1 MNWLKVHHGMPS
13 DPLWAV
19 IAKRASVPRHAVV
32 AVWCALL
39 DHASQNNPRGSLV
52 GLDAEMIGV
61 SLDLETQQVEAVVT
75 ALTERGKI
83 VSNSVANWVKRQTGT
98 STERVKRFRERN
110 STDGNANETQN
121 ETPAPLR
128 NGDETIEKRREEQI
142 REDSLAATVVA
153 PASQPAKQDFGD
165 PELLAIP
172 KTLKRK
178 SRLEGEF
185 LIEEDGERYRYA
197 KQLGMTDADLD
208 IECDKFENHH
218 RAKGSL
224 MADWD
229 AAWRTWCRNWQ
240 TFSQKRRA

>member
-1 MNWLKVHHGMPS
+1 MTTF
-13 DPLWAV
+13 
-19 IAKRASVPRHAVV
+19 SVKNFEKFQHYKDRSPP
-32 AVWCALL
+32 WIKLYNELL
-39 DHASQNNPRGSLV
+39 DDYEFGRLQDASKMHLISIWLLASRSDNKLPYDSEWVARRINATEPV
-52 GLDAEMIGV
+52 NLDALAEAGFIV
-61 SLDLETQQVEAVVT
+61 VDQSLHKAEQ
-75 ALTERGKI
+75 
-83 VSNSVANWVKRQTGT
+83 
-98 STERVKRFRERN
+98 
-110 STDGNANETQN
+110 
-121 ETPAPLR
+121 PASKPLATR
-128 NGDETIEKRREEQI
+128 LPREEGEERQS
-142 REDSLAATVVA
+142 RGETEGEAATCVA
-153 PASQPAKQDFGD
+153 LPKTKNEFGD
-165 PELLAIP
+165 PELLRIP

-185 LIEEDGERYRYA
+185 VIEEDSDRYRYA